1 MIRRVAGRSKVNLPT
16 KVDRVAVAKASP
28 NRANIVTSSRPE
40 CQVIYPWPVRKLGK
54 TSWRYEPVNVEKL
67 WDELRVGVKG

>member
-1 MIRRVAGRSKVNLPT
+1 MGRSRSESESEQGDT
-16 KVDRVAVAKASP
+16 
-28 NRANIVTSSRPE
+28 VTSSRPE

-67 WDELRVGVKG
+67 WDELRVGVKD

>member
-1 MIRRVAGRSKVNLPT
+1 MIRRVAGRSKVKALWA
-16 KVDRVAVAKASP
+16 VAVAKASL
-28 NRANIVTSSRPE
+28 NRATLVTSSRPE

>member
-1 MIRRVAGRSKVNLPT
+1 M

-28 NRANIVTSSRPE
+28 NRACAPYPCGAGIIVTSSRPE